1 MKKELM
7 EILACPIDKYAPLE
21 LIVFE
26 AVEQKEDE
34 VKTGVL
40 LCKQCARWYP
50 IIDTVPE
57 LLPDARREEKREK
70 AFLKEWAHKLESGLL
85 LTGKPFNISNELRE
99 SIQR

>member
-7 EILACPIDKYAPLE
+7 EILACPIDKADLE
-21 LIVFE
+21 LIILE
-26 AVEQKEDE
+26 EEKEE

-40 LCKQCARWYP
+40 VCKQCARWYP

-70 AFLKEWAHKLESGLL
+70 AFLKDWAHKLAPEILRA
-85 LTGKPFNISNELRE
+85 GKPFNINDEIPTFEIER
-99 SIQR
+99 